1 MQINKL
7 NLPMNFLAHVYL
19 SGENTQLAIGNLI
32 ADQVKG
38 ESYQEYPIEI
48 QKGIVLHRAIDDFTD
63 RNPIFRSCTSRLF
76 PHYRHYSRV
85 LIDMYFDH
93 YLASLWANYHSKSLN
108 DFSLSF
114 YAQLNANSHQ
124 LPVSIQKFCA
134 ALIRYNWFEQYQSLE
149 GLESILG
156 QMEKRTAFES
166 NLAASITQLKENYTY
181 FGDQF
186 FSFMEELIS
195 FTKTKITTL

>member
-1 MQINKL
+1 
-7 NLPMNFLAHVYL
+7 MNFLAHVYL

-38 ESYQEYPIEI
+38 ESYREYPIEI
-48 QKGIVLHRAIDDFTD
+48 QKGIVFHRAIDDFTD
-63 RNPIFRSCTSRLF
+63 RNPIFRSCTSLLF

-93 YLASLWANYHSKSLN
+93 NLASQWKNYHSKSLN
-108 DFSLSF
+108 DFSWSF
-114 YAQLNANSHQ
+114 YKQLNAYSHL
-124 LPVSIQKFCA
+124 LPLSIQKFCT
-134 ALIRYNWFEQYQSLE
+134 ALIHYNWFEQYQSLE
-149 GLESILG
+149 GLESILS

-186 FSFMEELIS
+186 SAFMEELMS
-195 FTKTKITTL
+195 FTKTKVTIL